1 MQRLCEYSAQL
12 PLVLVQDY
20 TDEVWRKSTAML
32 EAGLTALQECTC
44 NVQPFQELA
53 HEATLNFSLDVTI
66 SGMMMHIGDAVQST
80 GKTVLQDKAAA
91 LLGTPLLANDVT
103 GPSDGAPTVAEALEE
118 LAAFDRH
125 HTGLRLVEDHEELS
139 QRAYENLEIRVAAE
153 FESYIRGALPL
164 PLRTF
169 VSISCWVQEPLTQNV
184 QISQKAHVLKRLLHR
199 WKFLGDSTE
208 ERAVADCN
216 ISNNTFTISTRVRH
230 VDTLSAGSRSDD
242 GPGGGHFQVT
252 RRLGRSRTQSR

>member
-1 MQRLCEYSAQL
+1 
-12 PLVLVQDY
+12 
-20 TDEVWRKSTAML
+20 
-32 EAGLTALQECTC
+32 
-44 NVQPFQELA
+44 
-53 HEATLNFSLDVTI
+53 
-66 SGMMMHIGDAVQST
+66 MMMHIGDAVQST
-80 GKTVLQDKAAA
+80 CKTVLQDKAGA
-91 LLGTPLLANDVT
+91 LLGTLFLASDVT
-103 GPSDGAPTVAEALEE
+103 GQSDGAPTVEEVLEE

-125 HTGLRLVEDHEELS
+125 HTGLRLVEDHEELF

-153 FESYIRGALPL
+153 FESYIRSALPL

-216 ISNNTFTISTRVRH
+216 ISNNTFTISTRVRQQQEGLLALFASSSHAKTLFH
-230 VDTLSAGSRSDD
+230 VDTVSAGSRGDD
-242 GPGGGHFQVT
+242 GPEGGHCLVT
-252 RRLGRSRTQSR
+252 GRLGRSRKQSR